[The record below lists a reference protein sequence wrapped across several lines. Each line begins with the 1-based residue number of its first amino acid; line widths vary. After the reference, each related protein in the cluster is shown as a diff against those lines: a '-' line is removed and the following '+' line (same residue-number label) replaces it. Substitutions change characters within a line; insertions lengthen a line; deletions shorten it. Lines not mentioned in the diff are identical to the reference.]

1 MGDDGPRLCFV
12 GCGRL
17 GLSLGRLFTDRRLAR
32 VDQILTRSRSSARAA
47 CDFIQAGRPVD
58 CIEDLRAL
66 EIVLI
71 ATPDA
76 DLGNVCEALAS
87 SSVPLD
93 GVTVCHLSGALPS
106 SLLSPL
112 RDRGADVA
120 SIHPIRSFTRPEV
133 SDDVLLDVVCGAE
146 GDNQAIT
153 RLAPLFEACGAH
165 VVPIDPDA
173 KTLYHT
179 AAVLACNGLVGL
191 MEASLRCY
199 EAAGLSRDMASAAV
213 APLVRGT
220 VDNILQRGPA
230 GALSGPIVRAEVD
243 VVARQL
249 TALEDV
255 SDDILAAYRAL
266 ARITLPLSRSVAT
279 AEAERL
285 DALARLLNEDA

>member
-1 MGDDGPRLCFV
+1 MAGDGPRLCFV

-17 GLSLGRLFTDRRLAR
+17 GLSLGRLFTDRGVAR
-32 VDQILTRSRSSARAA
+32 VDQIVTRSRRSALAA

-58 CIEDLRAL
+58 RIADLRAL

-76 DLGNVCEALAS
+76 DLDGACEALAAANVS
-87 SSVPLD
+87 LD

-112 RDRGADVA
+112 RDKGADVA
-120 SIHPIRSFTRPEV
+120 SIHPIRSFTHPEV
-133 SDDVLLDVVCGAE
+133 GDDVLLDVVCGAE
-146 GDNQAIT
+146 GDGQAIN
-153 RLAPLFEACGAH
+153 RLAPLFEACGAR
-165 VVPIDPDA
+165 VVPIDPAA

-191 MEASLRCY
+191 LEASLRCY
-199 EAAGLSRDMASAAV
+199 EAAGLTREMAGAAV

-220 VDNILQRGPA
+220 VENILQRGPA

-249 TALEDV
+249 SALEDV

-266 ARITLPLSRSVAT
+266 ARITLPLARGVST
-279 AEAERL
+279 AEVDRL
-285 DALARLLNEDA
+285 DALALLLDEDA